1 MSFTLPLYSLLI
13 IYALFALIY
22 VIFFL
27 INLYHLVVYTTP
39 SLTGFI
45 MTFFFLGGVAY
56 IIFISYNLLLGVD
69 WQQPLNLLNN
79 YSVFQSSF

>member
-1 MSFTLPLYSLLI
+1 MSLTIPLSYLFI
-13 IYALFALIY
+13 PVALFALIY

-45 MTFFFLGGVAY
+45 MTFFFLGGAAY
-56 IIFISYNLLLGVD
+56 IIFISYNLLGGAD
-69 WQQPLNLLNN
+69 WQQPLSLLNN
-79 YSVFQSSF
+79 YSVFQNSF

>member
-1 MSFTLPLYSLLI
+1 MSLTIPLSYLFI
-13 IYALFALIY
+13 PVALFALIY

-45 MTFFFLGGVAY
+45 MTFFFLG
-56 IIFISYNLLLGVD
+56 
-69 WQQPLNLLNN
+69 
-79 YSVFQSSF
+79 